1 MRWNPGTGAC
11 AHCGRLDVK
20 VALALALLLLP
31 AFGVAHTPG
40 TAQTLTIDPAQSQ
53 VQFSVRK
60 FWFAHVRGTFPAL
73 SGTLHRIDTHID
85 ADLGRVD
92 ADLAVA
98 DLKMDDAD
106 DRARAL
112 GDGFFDVARF
122 PSIHFDSDPFPMK
135 ELVAGGTLRGMLE
148 LHGGRHP
155 VMLELQPSDCPR
167 QPLQCV
173 IRVEGTISRSGFG
186 MRGWRGVLS
195 DKVQLDLRIVLRASV
210 GAASSSPKPDAGGSA
225 PRQGALP

>member
-1 MRWNPGTGAC
+1 
-11 AHCGRLDVK
+11 VK

-31 AFGVAHTPG
+31 APGIAHAADAG
-40 TAQTLTIDPAQSQ
+40 QTWTIDPAQSQ
-53 VQFSVRK
+53 VQFAVRK

-73 SGTLHRIDTHID
+73 SGSLHRIDTHID

-98 DLKMDDAD
+98 GLQMDDAD

-112 GDGFFDVARF
+112 GDGFFDAARF
-122 PSIHFDSDPFPMK
+122 PSIHFDSDPFPMS
-135 ELVAGGTLRGMLE
+135 ELVAGGVLRGMLS
-148 LHGGRHP
+148 LHGERHP
-155 VMLELQPSDCPR
+155 VTLVLQPSDCPR

-173 IRVEGTISRSGFG
+173 IRVRGTISRSIFG

-195 DKVQLDLRIVLRASV
+195 DKVQLDLRIVLRSSMN
-210 GAASSSPKPDAGGSA
+210 AASPGSGSHIEDPA
-225 PRQGALP
+225 S